1 MTTEFTFLNET
12 TLPDPYL
19 TAGTNP
25 NTVTFHM
32 GPSEILK
39 ITEDGFYVRGKKVE
53 ADENEAASV
62 YSAFKQFLVWHGLT
76 KIY

>member
-1 MTTEFTFLNET
+1 MTTEFTFMNES
-12 TLPDPYL
+12 TLPDPYM
-19 TAGTNP
+19 TASNSP
-25 NTVTFHM
+25 NNITFYT

-39 ITEDGFYVRGKKVE
+39 VTEDGFYVRGRRVE
-53 ADENEAASV
+53 ADEEEAAAV